1 MGEFSS
7 CSCLTALPGPAWV
20 LLSKTFKPFRP
31 TQYTVVVI
39 LERNPSLAEEHT
51 YTRYSCSFTLS
62 SSCPS
67 PNPGICPTAPC
78 PLPSSEPQKLRRHC
92 SCSFLCLPARP
103 DRRRWKKPCC
113 CGAAAAAASFWQLAP
128 NNYRIC
134 FGSKRDA
141 SSIIRSRYNTKQG
154 QIYPLARRAV
164 NTEAP
169 DLHMG
174 ENGRNPL
181 TSVTELIQCVW
192 LWELTLPS
200 TTV

>member
-1 MGEFSS
+1 MSVS
-7 CSCLTALPGPAWV
+7 IQILTARTYCAQSVNGRGAYLW
-20 LLSKTFKPFRP
+20 
-31 TQYTVVVI
+31 
-39 LERNPSLAEEHT
+39 

-62 SSCPS
+62 SYSSRLFPPKS
-67 PNPGICPTAPC
+67 RPIPVS
-78 PLPSSEPQKLRRHC
+78 PLPQSLRGSNQRRHC

-113 CGAAAAAASFWQLAP
+113 CGAAAAASFWQLAP

-164 NTEAP
+164 HTEAP